1 MAGTLL
7 AATSREERDMWV
19 TAIAEAI
26 KTVNSAPVASSV
38 PQFVAPI
45 GTPSKS
51 PQGAPPMMTPRGAKV
66 GTDTGAGSIQ
76 ANGSLNVEQL
86 KALEPDVLVT
96 LRIKQ
101 LKVRK
106 ASNRR
111 VVPLVSLS
119 LSYLTSLATWPL
131 VPRPLSKI
139 ACFCLL

>member
-1 MAGTLL
+1 
-7 AATSREERDMWV
+7 
-19 TAIAEAI
+19 
-26 KTVNSAPVASSV
+26 
-38 PQFVAPI
+38 
-45 GTPSKS
+45 
-51 PQGAPPMMTPRGAKV
+51 MMTPRGAKV

-131 VPRPLSKI
+131 VPRHLSKI